1 MRHILSSRRK
11 IVFLLT
17 QFVAGPIILFPSL
30 AARSM
35 EPDIPKIQSEAERG
49 SIQEQIELAAAY
61 FVGRGV
67 NQDKKLAA
75 YWYEKA
81 ANAGD
86 PAAEN
91 QIGYFYEVGIGV
103 PKDLTRAVRWYE
115 RASASGFAGAKVNL
129 GVVYLFGLGVR
140 KDEGL
145 AAQLFK
151 EAVKKGSGLG
161 ACYLG
166 DMYYLGAG
174 VQVDKTEAQH
184 WYEAGVKLRDPHAQF
199 RLGLMLSSDR
209 SRGKDFK
216 RAATLLRESGNA
228 GLIQAKHQ
236 LGLLLVQSP
245 QLANS
250 PDEAVSLLKEASVAG
265 SWKSSVALGVIT
277 REGKGVPVNAEE
289 AYYHFRVATLQGGET
304 ADRLVANDLNTL
316 SAKLGVEKA
325 KELDQEAAAWYQIHP
340 LSLELVF
347 KAGESWKD
355 FPGYALQSPQG
366 NAHAGRIIATSQI
379 EDQD

>member
-1 MRHILSSRRK
+1 MARSCDSALSASRDLLITSIHARSLSAVTIALSSAERKYEHAGTGENIMRHILSSGK
-11 IVFLLT
+11 VVFVLI
-17 QFVAGPIILFPSL
+17 QFVLAPFIVCPSL
-30 AARSM
+30 AAVAM

-67 NQDKKLAA
+67 NQDEKLAA

-103 PKDLTRAVRWYE
+103 PKDLARAVLWYE
-115 RASASGFAGAKVNL
+115 RAAASGLVKAKVNL

-174 VQVDKTEAQH
+174 AQIDKGEAEH
-184 WYEAGVKLRDPHAQF
+184 WYE
-199 RLGLMLSSDR
+199 
-209 SRGKDFK
+209 
-216 RAATLLRESGNA
+216 
-228 GLIQAKHQ
+228 
-236 LGLLLVQSP
+236 
-245 QLANS
+245 
-250 PDEAVSLLKEASVAG
+250 
-265 SWKSSVALGVIT
+265 
-277 REGKGVPVNAEE
+277 
-289 AYYHFRVATLQGGET
+289 
-304 ADRLVANDLNTL
+304 
-316 SAKLGVEKA
+316 
-325 KELDQEAAAWYQIHP
+325 
-340 LSLELVF
+340 
-347 KAGESWKD
+347 
-355 FPGYALQSPQG
+355 
-366 NAHAGRIIATSQI
+366 
-379 EDQD
+379 